1 MPRSS
6 IALTI
11 LAALL
16 SNFIFLPSRAA
27 ISDQQTQPTVPHPF
41 PVPSSNNQK
50 LTTSSASSLP
60 KSSQQAEAD
69 RLLEQGIQQWR
80 ASQYQ
85 ESLQSLQQALTLFR
99 KLNDQ
104 PKQVKI
110 LRNLGNVYYLQ
121 SNYDQAVSY
130 YQQSLDLART
140 IQDRAGEA
148 GALGNLGVVAAGLG
162 DYRKAGKYYEQA
174 LPIYRQVYDR
184 LGEGQTLGNLG
195 EVAYGLGDY
204 PQAIAYLQQT
214 LTIAR
219 ELKDRQLESNT
230 LGTLGIVHY
239 SLSDYSKAIEYN
251 QQQLATARELKDRRS
266 EAAALNNIANSYH
279 AQGDYGTAIAFH
291 EQRLVISREI
301 GDRIGEAH
309 SLKNLS
315 SIYYDLGNYS
325 EAIQKAFDSLAIA
338 RAIKNRAA
346 EASVMTNIGN
356 LYLVLQDYPKAI
368 EYHQQ
373 RLAIAQEMGDLSG
386 TGTALINLGNAH
398 KRLGQ
403 IEKSVEFYQQALT
416 IARKLQD
423 RGQESSCLLNL
434 GIVYDDLGQYGKA
447 TEYHQQALAIVRQTK
462 DRATEAYILNN
473 LGNTQFKAGNLA
485 AAEATLTAGLHIW
498 ESLRANLGTNDF
510 NKISIFEQQAR
521 TYRLLQRVL
530 VAQNKTTAA
539 LEIAE
544 RGRARAFVEL
554 LSRRLASPSQTAS
567 AISSTAAASPSIA
580 QMQQIARTQNSTL
593 VQYSITYEDVIVNG
607 RAEARETKLYIWA
620 IAPNGTI
627 SFRKVDLKPL
637 WQQQKISLSDLVATS
652 RETLGLRGRGLA
664 VVASRE
670 GEPIRQQ
677 HSRLYE
683 LLVQPIADVLPKDPN
698 ARVTFIPQGVLFLVP
713 FAALKTPSNR
723 FLIEQHTILT
733 APSIQ
738 VLELTQ
744 QLRNQK
750 RGRSSFVSALGRRNE
765 PPSTR
770 PPIHPSP
777 LTPHS
782 ALVVGNPT
790 MPKVPALFNR
800 PAEQLES
807 LPGAE
812 REANAIAPLLGTQA
826 LTGDLATKAAIVK
839 LMPQQQIIHLATHGL
854 LDDFKG
860 LGIPGAIAL
869 APSGK
874 DNGLLTADEILNLKL
889 KAELVVLSAC
899 NTGRGR
905 ITGDGVIGLS
915 RSFITAGVPSI
926 IVSLWAVPDSPTA
939 SLMTEFYQVLKR
951 NPDKAQALRQA
962 MLTTMQQYPNPR
974 DWAAFSL
981 IGEAE

>member
-1 MPRSS
+1 MFRFP
-6 IALTI
+6 IALTT

-16 SNFIFLPSRAA
+16 SNPALPPSSATT
-27 ISDQQTQPTVPHPF
+27 SDLQSSPIVFSPIAPSPHPS
-41 PVPSSNNQK
+41 PLTRHPSFTNNQQR
-50 LTTSSASSLP
+50 TTNNSFLLAQSSR
-60 KSSQQAEAD
+60 QAEAD
-69 RLLEQGIQQWR
+69 RLLEQGIQQWQ

-85 ESLQSLQQALTLFR
+85 ESLQLLQQALTLFR
-99 KLNDQ
+99 ELKDQ
-104 PKQVKI
+104 PKQVKT

-121 SNYDQAVSY
+121 SNYDQAVFY
-130 YQQSLDLART
+130 YQQSLELARK
-140 IQDRAGEA
+140 IQDREGEA
-148 GALGNLGVVAAGLG
+148 GALGNLGVVAAGSG
-162 DYRKAGKYYEQA
+162 DYRKAGQYYEQA
-174 LPIYRQVYDR
+174 LPIYRQVNDR

-204 PQAIAYLQQT
+204 PKAIAYLQQT
-214 LTIAR
+214 LAIAR
-219 ELKDRQLESNT
+219 ELKDRQLEANT
-230 LGTLGIVHY
+230 LGTLGVVYY

-251 QQQLATARELKDRRS
+251 QQQLTTARNLKDRHG

-301 GDRIGEAH
+301 GDRIGEAQ

-356 LYLVLQDYPKAI
+356 LYLFLQDYPKAI

-386 TGTALINLGNAH
+386 TGTALINLGNTY
-398 KRLGQ
+398 KRMGQ
-403 IEKSVEFYQQALT
+403 IEKSVKSYQQALT

-423 RGQESSCLLNL
+423 RGQESACLLNL

-447 TEYHQQALAIVRQTK
+447 AEYHQQALAIARQTK

-473 LGNTQFKAGNLA
+473 LGNTQFKAGDLM
-485 AAEATLTAGLHIW
+485 AAEMTLTAGLKIW
-498 ESLRANLGTNDF
+498 ETLRANLGTNDF

-530 VAQNKTTAA
+530 VAQNKTTVA

-544 RGRARAFVEL
+544 RGRARAFVEM
-554 LSRRLASPSQTAS
+554 LSRRLTPNSQNSS
-567 AISSTAAASPSIA
+567 ALSSTAAASPSIDRIK
-580 QMQQIARTQNSTL
+580 QIARAQNSTL
-593 VQYSITYEDVIVNG
+593 VQYSITYEDVLVDG
-607 RAEARETKLYIWA
+607 RVAARETELYIWA

-627 SFRKVDLKPL
+627 HFRKVDLKPL
-637 WQQQKISLSDLVATS
+637 WQQKISLADLVSTN
-652 RETLGLRGRGLA
+652 RETLGVRGRGLA
-664 VVASRE
+664 VVTSAEAGQVS
-670 GEPIRQQ
+670 
-677 HSRLYE
+677 HNNSRLYE
-683 LLVQPIADVLPKDPN
+683 LLIQPIADALPKDPN
-698 ARVTFIPQGVLFLVP
+698 ARVTFIPQGALFLVP
-713 FAALKTPSNR
+713 FAALKTPSGQ

-738 VLELTQ
+738 VLEFTQ
-744 QLRNQK
+744 QLRKQG
-750 RGRSSFVSALGRRNE
+750 RGGLFSGVSPGRGEHLSR
-765 PPSTR
+765 T
-770 PPIHPSP
+770 
-777 LTPHS
+777 S

-790 MPKVPALFNR
+790 MPKLPAQIDR
-800 PAEQLES
+800 PAESLEP
-807 LPGAE
+807 LAGAE
-812 REANAIAPLLGTQA
+812 REAKEIAPLLGTQA
-826 LTGDLATKAAIVK
+826 LTGDRATKAAIVK

-899 NTGRGR
+899 DTGRGR

-915 RSFITAGVPSI
+915 RSFITAGVSSI

-939 SLMTEFYQVLKR
+939 SLMTEFYQALKR

-962 MLTTMQQYPNPR
+962 MLKTMQRYPNPR